1 MDETPV
7 DVSITN
13 LMEDPRQ
20 CLKAAGLTNSP
31 IETGYGLGYPA
42 QIGSGEKG

>member
-1 MDETPV
+1 MDETSV

-20 CLKAAGLTNSP
+20 CLKAAGLTNSLV
-31 IETGYGLGYPA
+31 EKGYGLGYSA
-42 QIGSGEKG
+42 QIGSDEKG